1 MTALLA
7 NIETMPPD
15 QIVELLRGLVAD
27 KSDEAAVI
35 QTAALSRLYRTCTE
49 NFYVAVCDEL
59 YGAWG

>member
-35 QTAALSRLYRTCTE
+35 
-49 NFYVAVCDEL
+49 
-59 YGAWG
+59 